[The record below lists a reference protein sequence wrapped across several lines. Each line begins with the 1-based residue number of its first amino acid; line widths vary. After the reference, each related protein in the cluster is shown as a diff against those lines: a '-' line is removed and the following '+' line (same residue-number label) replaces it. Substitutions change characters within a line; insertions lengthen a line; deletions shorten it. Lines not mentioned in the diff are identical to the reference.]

1 MKTGTVRFSSPAS
14 MPCELGRRG
23 RQDIIM
29 GILKIA
35 EFGSTSA
42 RMINKLNLSS
52 AQCKKYL
59 VDLKEA
65 GYVTEAGRLWKT
77 TNRGLQVIDACKICH
92 NLMSLTAPST
102 T

>member
-1 MKTGTVRFSSPAS
+1 MKTETSRVASPTS
-14 MPCELGRRG
+14 VLCERGRRD

-35 EFGSTSA
+35 EFGST
-42 RMINKLNLSS
+42 RGKMINKLNLSS
-52 AQCKKYL
+52 AQCKRYL

-77 TNRGLQVIDACKICH
+77 TNIGRQVIDACKICH
-92 NLMSLTAPST
+92 NLMSLTVPST